1 MTETRDI
8 ALSSIHYA
16 NTILEPPSRT
26 TALLEGLIY
35 AVLALAESNVPLNA
49 GTDQ

>member
-8 ALSSIHYA
+8 ALSCIHYA
-16 NTILEPPSRT
+16 NTIHEPTSRT
-26 TALLEGLIY
+26 TALLEGLIH
-35 AVLALAESNVPLNA
+35 AVLALAESNVPLNT